1 MFEICLKHVFQL
13 RTEVQFYRAVS
24 TKSSLKI
31 KAFSPE
37 IIKREQVIKML
48 DKPII
53 LNRGQIMLSKVPES
67 YKIV

>member
-37 IIKREQVIKML
+37 VIKREQVIKML
-48 DKPII
+48 DKPVI
-53 LNRGQIMLSKVPES
+53 LQPWSDNALKSPRIL
-67 YKIV
+67 